1 MMKSRKSDRL
11 NDQR

>member
-1 MMKSRKSDRL
+1 MKSRKSDRL